1 MAKSPFCTK
10 LCGIDPRTG
19 QPYYLSNPADAIT
32 QRISM
37 MLQYLNTHGYN
48 QNGTNWGNYLSGT
61 TGESGR
67 RRTRFRSE
75 GEHHSGVN
83 PNSIPF

>member
-1 MAKSPFCTK
+1 MTPKEFSEITSHAWQYVLSPFRRPVPT
-10 LCGIDPRTG
+10 RT
-19 QPYYLSNPADAIT
+19 YATERSLLSSKAF
-32 QRISM
+32 R
-37 MLQYLNTHGYN
+37 
-48 QNGTNWGNYLSGT
+48 WGNG
-61 TGESGR
+61 GESGR